1 MTAKECAGSSMA
13 LVNLSNE
20 QLRKL
25 EALLGEKIIVDELAE
40 LREDQSAEAVI
51 RRNQLPAT
59 SRREPCATCGAV
71 HDPEHME
78 CLCGNCGQVAEIVSG
93 TATIS
98 HGKITGGMCR
108 PCAARQCW
116 SSQGPDVARFLYPDI
131 FPDPS
136 LKEKMPWD

>member
-1 MTAKECAGSSMA
+1 MA

-51 RRNQLPAT
+51 RRNQLPSS
-59 SRREPCATCGAV
+59 SRAEPCTTCGSV
-71 HDPEHME
+71 HDPQHME
-78 CLCGNCGQVAEIVSG
+78 CLCGNCGTRALIVSG

-98 HGKITGGMCR
+98 HGKVVGGLCR
-108 PCAARQCW
+108 TCAARNCW
-116 SSQGPDVARFLYPDI
+116 QSQGPDVARFLYPDV
-131 FPDPS
+131 FPDP
-136 LKEKMPWD
+136 KEKMPWEK